1 MRRCIQLAENGLGH
15 TSPNPLVGCVIVH
28 DGVIIGEGYHRAYG
42 KPHAEVH
49 AIQSVA
55 NKDLLRQSTLYVNL
69 EPCAHYGKT
78 PPCSDLIVAMKIPR
92 VVIGTVDSHSLV
104 AGKGI
109 ERLRNAG
116 IEVTT
121 GVLQW
126 ECYRLNRRFFTYHE
140 KKRPYI
146 ILKWAQSRD
155 GRMDIQRMNHEKGI
169 HWITGKDAKRQVHLW
184 RSQED
189 AILVGT
195 QTVRNDNPSL
205 TVREIEGKNPVR
217 LVWDRDL
224 QLDLTYNVFNN
235 DAATI
240 VLNAHKTER
249 LSDSLQ
255 LIRLDFDGDLL
266 KELMHQ
272 LFQMHIVSMIVEGG
286 ADTLQRF
293 IQADLWDE
301 ARVLTGD
308 SILISGLQAP
318 QLNLQPERTGYL
330 GNDWVH
336 YYSKHRY

>member
-318 QLNLQPERTGYL
+318 QLNLQPERAGYL